1 METIRKNNGH
11 GHCQSAQG
19 AGLTQAELA
28 QQMQVTDKA
37 VSKWE
42 RDLSYPDIQSLP
54 RLAEILQIS
63 VEELMQGES
72 RPAPLL
78 QRINE
83 IVDLVLKAIVV
94 AMGIALIVCSILK
107 TLEPASGFQ
116 LAGLGMASAG
126 ILFYGRSSNIEKEK
140 TADS

>member
-1 METIRKNNGH
+1 MKQSGKTMGTVIASLRK
-11 GHCQSAQG
+11 AQ
-19 AGLTQAELA
+19 GLTQAELA

-126 ILFYGRSSNIEKEK
+126 ILFLRQKQ
-140 TADS
+140 